1 MRLYANHCRTFIEDC
16 ERNQIAE
23 KLCTS
28 FQLYAKSPSPSEFQS
43 WQNSLRALA
52 LIFSRAGLTNQGVM
66 LEFQL
71 PTSSKRIDCLLCGF
85 AKDGTPTAVAI
96 ELKQWQTCAESAGD
110 NEVSTFINGCIRD
123 VLHPSAQVA
132 RYAFYLRD
140 NHEASLTPN
149 RDLKSSGIAS
159 RKHSTP

>member
-1 MRLYANHCRTFIEDC
+1 MRLYANHCKTFIEDC

-23 KLCTS
+23 KLRTS
-28 FQLYAKSPSPSEFQS
+28 FQLYAKNPSPSEFQS

-71 PTSSKRIDCLLCGF
+71 PTNSKRIDCLPCGF

-96 ELKQWQTCAESAGD
+96 ELKQWQACEESAGD
-110 NEVSTFINGCIRD
+110 REVATFINGCVR
-123 VLHPSAQVA
+123 LNSRRCWRWHRRSPSRSCSPSSRAA
-132 RYAFYLRD
+132 RCPARAD
-140 NHEASLTPN
+140 ARRTT
-149 RDLKSSGIAS
+149 A
-159 RKHSTP
+159 